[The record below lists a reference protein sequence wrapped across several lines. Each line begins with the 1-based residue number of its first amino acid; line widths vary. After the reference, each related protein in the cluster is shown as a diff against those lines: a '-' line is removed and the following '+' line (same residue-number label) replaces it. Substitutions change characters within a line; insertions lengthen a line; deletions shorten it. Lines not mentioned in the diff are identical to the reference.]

1 MKECN
6 SSAYRNLVCTMAALR
21 PERRNVQ
28 INESG
33 ILQEYNGNMPE
44 QKECGVPGCRKSVLF
59 VPGILMIL
67 IGLSLLQTDL
77 WGSFFSLAAGMLLIP
92 SLAAYF
98 ERFLPPLEKPRIRI
112 LLIAACFL
120 VLIARA
126 GSFWRQTEQSGTD
139 GLWSKVCLKDCDDTQ
154 GSRAA
159 QMLDH
164 IRDCG
169 VLRDMYDVTP
179 GSIERMQWERMV
191 RARARILNCPNM

>member
-1 MKECN
+1 M
-6 SSAYRNLVCTMAALR
+6 TALR

-33 ILQEYNGNMPE
+33 ILQEYNANMPE
-44 QKECGVPGCRKSVLF
+44 QKECGIPGCRKSVLF
-59 VPGILMIL
+59 VPGILMVL
-67 IGLSLLQTDL
+67 IGLSLLQTDP
-77 WGSFFSLAAGMLLIP
+77 WSSFFSLVAGILFIP
-92 SLAAYF
+92 ALAACF
-98 ERFLPPLEKPRIRI
+98 ERILPPLRKPRMRI
-112 LLIAACFL
+112 FIIAACFL
-120 VLIARA
+120 VLMARA
-126 GSFWRQTEQSGTD
+126 ESFWRQTEQSGTK

-154 GSRAA
+154 GSRTA

-191 RARARILNCPNM
+191 RARARILSCPNM